1 MKKIDNIAGGLG
13 IALMVASMIWYSIG
27 KIWGTMHTV
36 LLILGLAGVIYF
48 IVVYYTKREK
58 KLSGR
63 SLKYGSNI
71 VFQIVAVI
79 VIVGLL
85 AFITTRHH
93 VRADLTGNN
102 LYSLSDQTEKVLQHL
117 EKDVQILAFFKSAE
131 QSAAK
136 DLLDEYDYRSS
147 HVRYRLIDPDEE
159 PNMTKQYGIKK
170 YNTLV
175 VESGIK
181 RETVEKMSESNL
193 TNAIIKVTRDQEKV
207 IYFLTGH
214 GERSINDDSQ
224 EGFKKAAENIKK
236 ENYLVRSFNLVRSRS
251 IPDSCTVLAVIGPK
265 TNFFPGELDTIK
277 AWVDKGNKMLLMA
290 DPEHQPDIVD
300 FLEKFHITLGND
312 MVIDASGMGQ
322 LFGAGP
328 GMPLVSQYDQKHPI
342 TKGFNIMTFYP
353 YTSSLTPMEDKGGY
367 TMSELLKTSGDS
379 WAETDYAS
387 GKVSFDETQDKR
399 GPLTI
404 GLAVEKKADSGKSEL
419 VVFGDSDFAK
429 NGFFKNQGNAN
440 LFLNTVNYLAEEED
454 MISIR
459 PKEIDDRRLTM
470 TQADVSALFYLVVIA
485 IPLIVII
492 LGVTI
497 FLRRNREK

>member
-1 MKKIDNIAGGLG
+1 M
-13 IALMVASMIWYSIG
+13 
-27 KIWGTMHTV
+27 
-36 LLILGLAGVIYF
+36 
-48 IVVYYTKREK
+48 
-58 KLSGR
+58 
-63 SLKYGSNI
+63 
-71 VFQIVAVI
+71 
-79 VIVGLL
+79 
-85 AFITTRHH
+85 
-93 VRADLTGNN
+93 
-102 LYSLSDQTEKVLQHL
+102 
-117 EKDVQILAFFKSAE
+117 
-131 QSAAK
+131 
-136 DLLDEYDYRSS
+136 
-147 HVRYRLIDPDEE
+147 
-159 PNMTKQYGIKK
+159 
-170 YNTLV
+170 
-175 VESGIK
+175 
-181 RETVEKMSESNL
+181 
-193 TNAIIKVTRDQEKV
+193 
-207 IYFLTGH
+207 
-214 GERSINDDSQ
+214 
-224 EGFKKAAENIKK
+224 
-236 ENYLVRSFNLVRSRS
+236 RSFNLVRSRS

-492 LGVTI
+492 LGVII